1 MNPSEKRPADRKL
14 SDRSGLFFRQDY
26 FDDPAGWSAIK
37 TLLIDIFDVDIS
49 ALDGLGGHDRTSFP
63 SAYFDGDGR
72 CIANLSAFSMP
83 LMIDGR
89 VIKAAGWQSG
99 AVRPEYRGRGLYQD
113 LIRITLDRCEERG
126 LEAIVLYTDKP
137 GLYTPHGFR
146 ILPQYSF
153 KGPTPAIS
161 GTPRPA
167 RLLDIN
173 RDLDLLRKLLDNRI
187 PVSSRFAVADQ
198 RLMFLL
204 NCHLIEDIS
213 LSLLADGEAVVV
225 WRMTDNGAFQLLDI
239 AGSRI
244 PSLAEIIAALG
255 IAPASVETLVPPDR
269 LSWEPTVIE
278 GSGSEAFMMRARD
291 ELFPSG
297 PTCISPMA
305 EF

>member
-1 MNPSEKRPADRKL
+1 MSPSEKRPA
-14 SDRSGLFFRQDY
+14 DRSGLFFRQDY

-37 TLLIDIFDVDIS
+37 TLLIDIFNVDIT

-72 CIANLSAFSMP
+72 CIANLSAFYMP

-113 LIRITLDRCEERG
+113 LIRITLDRCEEQG

-146 ILPQYSF
+146 VLPQYSF
-153 KGPTPAIS
+153 KGPAPAMS

-173 RDLDLLRKLLDNRI
+173 RDLDLLRKLLDNRM

-213 LSLLADGEAVVV
+213 LSLLADSEAVVV
-225 WRMTDNGAFQLLDI
+225 WRMTDNGAFQLLDV

-244 PSLAEIIAALG
+244 LSLAEIIAALG
-255 IAPASVETLVPPDR
+255 ITPASVETLVPPDR

>member
-1 MNPSEKRPADRKL
+1 MNPSDKGLA
-14 SDRSGLFFRQDY
+14 DRSGLVFRQDY

-89 VIKAAGWQSG
+89 AIKAAGWQSG

-113 LIRITLDRCEERG
+113 LIRITLDRCEEQG

-153 KGPTPAIS
+153 KGPAPAIS

-167 RLLDIN
+167 RLLDID
-173 RDLDLLRKLLDNRI
+173 RDIDLLRKLLADRM
-187 PVSSRFAVADQ
+187 PVSDHFAVADQ

-213 LSLLADGEAVVV
+213 LSLLADGKAVVV
-225 WRMTDNGAFQLLDI
+225 WRLADDGAFQLLDV
-239 AGSRI
+239 AGSHI
-244 PSLAEIIAALG
+244 PPLAEIIASLG
-255 IAPASVETLVPPDR
+255 IAPASVEAFVTPDR
-269 LSWEPTVIE
+269 LSWE
-278 GSGSEAFMMRARD
+278 SEAIADTGSQVFMMRAQD
-291 ELFPSG
+291 EIYPTG

>member
-1 MNPSEKRPADRKL
+1 M

-26 FDDPAGWSAIK
+26 FDDPAGWLAIK
-37 TLLIDIFDVDIS
+37 TLLIDIFNVDIS

-113 LIRITLDRCEERG
+113 LIRITLDRCEEQG

-137 GLYTPHGFR
+137 GLYAPHGFR

-153 KGPTPAIS
+153 KGPAPALS

-173 RDLDLLRKLLDNRI
+173 RDLDLLRKLLADRM

-269 LSWEPTVIE
+269 LSWEPTVIK

-291 ELFPSG
+291 ELFPGG

>member
-1 MNPSEKRPADRKL
+1 
-14 SDRSGLFFRQDY
+14 
-26 FDDPAGWSAIK
+26 
-37 TLLIDIFDVDIS
+37 
-49 ALDGLGGHDRTSFP
+49 
-63 SAYFDGDGR
+63 
-72 CIANLSAFSMP
+72 MP

-153 KGPTPAIS
+153 KGPTPATS

-173 RDLDLLRKLLDNRI
+173 RDLDLLRKLLDNRM